1 MGGRSE
7 QNLDTAVKIN
17 FLNSENN
24 GLGIPFPKGVV
35 RVFKEDDA
43 DGSLEFIGE
52 DRIDHTP
59 KDENITLTIGNAFDI
74 VADKYSESRER
85 LDDRGSY
92 RADMNMTIKNRKDI
106 PGKVVVIFNNYYADD
121 AVIEWAESNDVELER
136 TTSTEYRFE
145 KILQPDEIWTTEW
158 KETYRG

>member
-52 DRIDHTP
+52 DSIDHTP
-59 KDENITLTIGNAFDI
+59 KD
-74 VADKYSESRER
+74 
-85 LDDRGSY
+85 
-92 RADMNMTIKNRKDI
+92 
-106 PGKVVVIFNNYYADD
+106 
-121 AVIEWAESNDVELER
+121 
-136 TTSTEYRFE
+136 
-145 KILQPDEIWTTEW
+145 
-158 KETYRG
+158 